1 MFMKILYT
9 LFWIVFLGSLLYIF
23 FFNPELF
30 QRMFTYE
37 GPGSPFVNTPYQ
49 N

>member
-1 MFMKILYT
+1 MKKFFA
-9 LFWIVFLGSLLYIF
+9 LFWIVFLGALIYIYIF
-23 FFNPELF
+23 ERATFDK
-30 QRMFTYE
+30 MFTYK